1 MSNSLVTPWTIA
13 HQAPL
18 SIGFPRQEYW
28 SGLPFPSP
36 GDCPDPAIKRASP
49 AWQADSL
56 PLSHLGRT
64 FFFFFGGEGLW
75 FYTCFE
81 ISQNLDY
88 FLEKKK
94 PSPSYRQEIDGN
106 SWANNFLHIY
116 ANDSQLHHQPQKD
129 SWNLN
134 IKQQKDM
141 VLINHL

>member
-36 GDCPDPAIKRASP
+36 VDCPDPVIKRASP

-64 FFFFFGGEGLW
+64 FVFILVG
-75 FYTCFE
+75 FYTKSHKILITFWRKTPHLPTDRRLMAIAEPITSC
-81 ISQNLDY
+81 IST
-88 FLEKKK
+88 
-94 PSPSYRQEIDGN
+94 PMIAN
-106 SWANNFLHIY
+106 STISHRRIRGT
-116 ANDSQLHHQPQKD
+116 
-129 SWNLN
+129 
-134 IKQQKDM
+134 
-141 VLINHL
+141 